1 MTPEQQLEHL
11 VGDASEVHTREELL
25 AKLRLGR
32 PLRIKYGADPS
43 APDLHLGHAV
53 PMTRLRRFQELGH
66 QVIFI
71 IGDFTGRIGDP
82 SGRSRTRP
90 MLSPEQIAHNAAT
103 FAAQAGKILDIE
115 ACELRYNSEW
125 LEPLGS
131 AGLLELAARYTVAR
145 MLERDDFAK
154 RMADE
159 TPISIVEFLYPLLQA
174 YDSVA
179 IQADVEVGGTDQLF
193 NFLVGR
199 DIMRSY
205 DLEPQVAA
213 CWTLLVGTDGVEKMS
228 KSLGNYVGISEP
240 PEQMFGKLMSIPDEI
255 LPHYYALLTDE
266 GFRGAAE
273 IDRRI
278 QAGELHPMEAKKRL
292 ARIIVERYHD
302 AEAAARAQAE
312 FEAVFSRGER
322 PAEMPEYRVPAGD
335 LEDGRAWIV
344 ALVTGS
350 GGASSNSEARRL
362 IRGGGVK
369 LNDERIDDETAKV
382 PVRTGDVL
390 QVGKRH
396 FAKLVVDARRQ

>member
-32 PLRIKYGADPS
+32 PLRIKDGADPS

-103 FAAQAGKILDIE
+103 FAAQAGKILDID

-174 YDSVA
+174 YDGSVA

-199 DIMRSY
+199 DIMFSTTSSPRWPC
-205 DLEPQVAA
+205 L
-213 CWTLLVGTDGVEKMS
+213 TLLVGTDGVEKMS

-240 PEQMFGKLMSIPDEI
+240 PEQMFGKLMSIPDD
-255 LPHYYALLTDE
+255 PAALLRAAHRR
-266 GFRGAAE
+266 GLQGAAE

-278 QAGELHPMEAKKRL
+278 QA
-292 ARIIVERYHD
+292 
-302 AEAAARAQAE
+302 
-312 FEAVFSRGER
+312 
-322 PAEMPEYRVPAGD
+322 
-335 LEDGRAWIV
+335 
-344 ALVTGS
+344 
-350 GGASSNSEARRL
+350 ASCTRWR
-362 IRGGGVK
+362 
-369 LNDERIDDETAKV
+369 
-382 PVRTGDVL
+382 
-390 QVGKRH
+390 
-396 FAKLVVDARRQ
+396 